1 MQTRKLTDQQILE
14 FLKGDSSAQ
23 QEKAFRAMYKQ
34 FFQSVETLVRTN
46 NGTKQDAEDIFQDA
60 LVAVFN
66 NIREDQFTLQSTLK
80 TYVFSISRYIW
91 LNKLRRHGRETDLNS
106 EHEQIEI
113 PENQMKALVKGER
126 SEIIANL
133 VAKMCEECRQ
143 LLLYF
148 YYDRLRM
155 KRIAELMN
163 FSSEQV
169 TKNKKSRCMKKLR
182 AKAQEDVIFKDFFS

>member
-1 MQTRKLTDQQILE
+1 MQKLTDKQIVESLQGVSYTQHDE
-14 FLKGDSSAQ
+14 
-23 QEKAFRAMYKQ
+23 AFHIMYQQ
-34 FFQSVETLVRTN
+34 FFAGVEAFIVGN
-46 NGTKQDAEDIFQDA
+46 NGSAEDAEDTFQDA

-66 NIREDQFTLQSTLK
+66 NLRSGNFQLQSSLK
-80 TYVFSISRYIW
+80 TYVFSISRNLW
-91 LNKLRRHGRETDLNS
+91 LNKLRRQGRMVNITT

-113 PENQMKALVKGER
+113 PENQMNVLEKGER

-133 VAKMCEECRQ
+133 IEKMGEECRQ

-148 YYDRLRM
+148 YFDRFRM
-155 KRIAELMN
+155 KRIMELMG

-182 AKAQEDVIFKDFFS
+182 AMAEEDVIFKDFFS

>member
-1 MQTRKLTDQQILE
+1 MQKLTDKQIVESLQGE
-14 FLKGDSSAQ
+14 SYTQHD
-23 QEKAFRAMYKQ
+23 EAFRAMYQQ
-34 FFQSVETLVRTN
+34 FFAGVEAFIIGN
-46 NGTKQDAEDIFQDA
+46 SGSSADAEDTFQDA

-66 NIREDQFTLQSTLK
+66 NLRSGNFQLQSSLK
-80 TYVFSISRYIW
+80 TYVFSISRNLW
-91 LNKLRRHGRETDLNS
+91 LNKLRRQGRMVNITT

-113 PENQMKALVKGER
+113 PENQMNVLEKGER

-133 VAKMCEECRQ
+133 IEKMGEECRQ

-148 YYDRLRM
+148 YFDRFRM
-155 KRIAELMN
+155 KRIMELMG

-182 AKAQEDVIFKDFFS
+182 AMAEEDVIFKDFFS